1 MTIWYVLACTLP
13 AFLVIFFSMIVRNKY
28 TGLLLSVIVIGVSVY
43 KGFFHSQMIV
53 FLDTLSLIVGYL
65 FVELYN
71 LDKENQM

>member
-1 MTIWYVLACTLP
+1 
-13 AFLVIFFSMIVRNKY
+13 MIVRNKY

-71 LDKENQM
+71 LDKENQV

>member
-13 AFLVIFFSMIVRNKY
+13 AFLVICFSMIVRNKY